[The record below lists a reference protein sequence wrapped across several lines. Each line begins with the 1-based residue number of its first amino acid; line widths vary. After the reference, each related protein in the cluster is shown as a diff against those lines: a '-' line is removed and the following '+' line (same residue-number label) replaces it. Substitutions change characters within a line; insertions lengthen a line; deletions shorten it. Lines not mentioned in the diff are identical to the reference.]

1 MHLIV
6 VPQQSSG
13 WWHNY
18 SNQNKAAGL
27 ANEQFVLSY
36 VYGFYASNQFTNVTR
51 EKRLRGPKRFIT
63 ILEKKSLQKEYF
75 LFSEIDKE
83 DNGTGNAENSLL
95 KKESIEHFFL
105 FTAHDKVQG

>member
-1 MHLIV
+1 
-6 VPQQSSG
+6 
-13 WWHNY
+13 
-18 SNQNKAAGL
+18 
-27 ANEQFVLSY
+27 
-36 VYGFYASNQFTNVTR
+36 
-51 EKRLRGPKRFIT
+51 
-63 ILEKKSLQKEYF
+63 LQKEYF